1 MDVLLLKIHA
11 AFSMNR
17 ANDVL
22 MSALMRVLQMLRT
35 GKIRLLKRMLTFT
48 AISAVYA
55 TVINFQFVRKS
66 SLRRLIAMA
75 LTILYSDKYVFY
87 SPNTS
92 NRLQLVLACVA
103 VSCLNKVSS
112 RSRRTSA
119 TQRQKLQDDHT
130 SIPSVNSGAFLTSA
144 RWREAQAPAAQELE
158 EDGDP
163 QISLLNEEK
172 IQFFIAKFV
181 LKKFQGE
188 LSVEDLREL
197 FDQLTHMVVE
207 GPVVWKGS
215 PNGMYVIRRGVLGI
229 YKGDALLTR
238 LTRGESTGDLR
249 VLCPMTDV
257 GKSPLECRIISGPA
271 HLSFISAED
280 FESHMRENIG
290 TLKIY
295 VSASIGTYWR
305 LVRFVLQNILLINEA
320 NLSLDVL
327 ATDVQDIRHLPTRR
341 IMEGIELTFE
351 PDSAAFLARGSLMV
365 NDKLVHSPAIIGAAA
380 LLTGLQPSATVRCV
394 GAKNCY
400 VSDIKEEHLCYYHTL
415 VGLAS
420 LLVHDCDLFMRLGLS
435 RHFIPQGRPLPEDC
449 HLLVG
454 GRLGARSTRKN
465 KNKSKWLT
473 DNEASI
479 QEIGGVTLVGAEYLH
494 ERSSDMCYFALR
506 DCECVSITRMYHHR
520 GLLWKYVRASMTVI
534 GILPPVWDDGD
545 LLVDGGY
552 LDNLPV
558 LYMREILGPQSTII
572 AVDVENKDV
581 SEFESVSPYEDGLSG
596 MYLFT
601 RRMLTFL
608 FGAKPFRHPAQESL
622 ISQLTYAEHIV
633 RLEHC
638 LQTDAIDLYIR
649 PPFLDSVW
657 LLDYHL
663 VKKLE
668 RRGYLHSRGCLEQF
682 YSGSDS
688 ARDKED
694 EDEIAALNI
703 TKFPRMGRRSSEI
716 LPVSLKCPIEFPR
729 RSPKIKAGQNK
740 QPLLIRSHSV
750 QLS

>member
-506 DCECVSITRMYHHR
+506 DCECVSITR
-520 GLLWKYVRASMTVI
+520 VS
-534 GILPPVWDDGD
+534 
-545 LLVDGGY
+545 DGGK
-552 LDNLPV
+552 N
-558 LYMREILGPQSTII
+558 
-572 AVDVENKDV
+572 
-581 SEFESVSPYEDGLSG
+581 
-596 MYLFT
+596 
-601 RRMLTFL
+601 
-608 FGAKPFRHPAQESL
+608 FGRPFS
-622 ISQLTYAEHIV
+622 
-633 RLEHC
+633 
-638 LQTDAIDLYIR
+638 R
-649 PPFLDSVW
+649 PP
-657 LLDYHL
+657 
-663 VKKLE
+663 
-668 RRGYLHSRGCLEQF
+668 
-682 YSGSDS
+682 
-688 ARDKED
+688 
-694 EDEIAALNI
+694 
-703 TKFPRMGRRSSEI
+703 TM
-716 LPVSLKCPIEFPR
+716 
-729 RSPKIKAGQNK
+729 
-740 QPLLIRSHSV
+740 PL
-750 QLS
+750 